1 MPMSVSAV
9 STLSSGTWKRRSSKY
24 QKYINVFNVLLML
37 VSTALIF
44 VAGLLIRYYHLPKLG
59 FWSWY
64 FLATPWC
71 MLALGLYTFVVSVY
85 GFLISSR
92 ENRCLI
98 SLVAVLLTLAFAGQ
112 IFSLFTALQLR
123 YVVSAETLPVGA
135 ATENMK
141 LYNTDSTVRHNWD
154 AMQRDLRC
162 CGAKN
167 FDTGFTDWRNI
178 LQDNVPDSCC
188 HHEEYQCGVDKQR
201 RNKVWTDLQIWRD
214 GCLEILQIKIRNEVM
229 VVLVVYMMV
238 GVAMAV
244 LELVTVA
251 VACAY
256 VAQITRRIRHKT
268 RDMSGA
274 SSDTEDVEDWQSS
287 VSGSLRKDFNFKSK
301 HGHTSEWSPA
311 L

>member
-1 MPMSVSAV
+1 
-9 STLSSGTWKRRSSKY
+9 
-24 QKYINVFNVLLML
+24 
-37 VSTALIF
+37 
-44 VAGLLIRYYHLPKLG
+44 
-59 FWSWY
+59 
-64 FLATPWC
+64 

-135 ATENMK
+135 ATEVSGAAAVMEEFPIMVNIISDNYTTLFQNMK
-141 LYNTDSTVRHNWD
+141 LYNTDSSVRHNWD
-154 AMQRDLRC
+154 TMQRDLRC
-162 CGAKN
+162 CGSKN

-178 LQDNVPDSCC
+178 LQDDVPDSCC
-188 HHEEYQCGVDKQR
+188 HYEEYQCGVDKQR

-214 GCLEILQIKIRNEVM
+214 GCLEILQIKIRTEVL

-238 GVAMAV
+238 GVAMTV

-256 VAQITRRIRHKT
+256 VAQISRRIRHKT

>member
-1 MPMSVSAV
+1 MSVSGV

-44 VAGLLIRYYHLPKLG
+44 VAGLLIRYYHLPKLE

>member
-1 MPMSVSAV
+1 
-9 STLSSGTWKRRSSKY
+9 
-24 QKYINVFNVLLML
+24 
-37 VSTALIF
+37 
-44 VAGLLIRYYHLPKLG
+44 
-59 FWSWY
+59 
-64 FLATPWC
+64 
-71 MLALGLYTFVVSVY
+71 
-85 GFLISSR
+85 
-92 ENRCLI
+92 
-98 SLVAVLLTLAFAGQ
+98 
-112 IFSLFTALQLR
+112 
-123 YVVSAETLPVGA
+123 
-135 ATENMK
+135 MK

-214 GCLEILQIKIRNEVM
+214 GCLEILQIKIRSEVL

>member
-1 MPMSVSAV
+1 MSVSGV

-112 IFSLFTALQLR
+112 MFSLFTALQLR

-214 GCLEILQIKIRNEVM
+214 GCLEILQIKIRTEVL

>member
-1 MPMSVSAV
+1 MSVSGV

-214 GCLEILQIKIRNEVM
+214 GCLEILQIKIRTEVL

>member
-1 MPMSVSAV
+1 
-9 STLSSGTWKRRSSKY
+9 
-24 QKYINVFNVLLML
+24 
-37 VSTALIF
+37 
-44 VAGLLIRYYHLPKLG
+44 
-59 FWSWY
+59 
-64 FLATPWC
+64 
-71 MLALGLYTFVVSVY
+71 
-85 GFLISSR
+85 
-92 ENRCLI
+92 
-98 SLVAVLLTLAFAGQ
+98 
-112 IFSLFTALQLR
+112 
-123 YVVSAETLPVGA
+123 
-135 ATENMK
+135 MK

-214 GCLEILQIKIRNEVM
+214 GCLEILQIKIRTEVM

>member
-1 MPMSVSAV
+1 MSVSGV

-268 RDMSGA
+268 RGMSGA

>member
-1 MPMSVSAV
+1 MSVSGV

-287 VSGSLRKDFNFKSK
+287 VSGSLRKDFNFKSN

>member
-1 MPMSVSAV
+1 MSVSGV

-98 SLVAVLLTLAFAGQ
+98 SLVAVFLTLAFAGQ

-214 GCLEILQIKIRNEVM
+214 GCLEILQIKIRTEVL

>member
-1 MPMSVSAV
+1 
-9 STLSSGTWKRRSSKY
+9 
-24 QKYINVFNVLLML
+24 ML

-85 GFLISSR
+85 GFLISNR

-178 LQDNVPDSCC
+178 LQDDVPDSCC

-214 GCLEILQIKIRNEVM
+214 GCLEILQIKIRSEVL

-274 SSDTEDVEDWQSS
+274 SSEDVEDWQSS

>member
-1 MPMSVSAV
+1 MSVSGV

-214 GCLEILQIKIRNEVM
+214 GCLEILQIKIRSEVL

>member
-1 MPMSVSAV
+1 M
-9 STLSSGTWKRRSSKY
+9 G
-24 QKYINVFNVLLML
+24 
-37 VSTALIF
+37 
-44 VAGLLIRYYHLPKLG
+44 
-59 FWSWY
+59 
-64 FLATPWC
+64 

-123 YVVSAETLPVGA
+123 YVVS
-135 ATENMK
+135 
-141 LYNTDSTVRHNWD
+141 
-154 AMQRDLRC
+154 
-162 CGAKN
+162 
-167 FDTGFTDWRNI
+167 
-178 LQDNVPDSCC
+178 
-188 HHEEYQCGVDKQR
+188 VDKQR

-268 RDMSGA
+268 RGMSGA
-274 SSDTEDVEDWQSS
+274 SSDTEDMEDWQSS
-287 VSGSLRKDFNFKSK
+287 VSGSLRKDFNFKSN
-301 HGHTSEWSPA
+301 

>member
-1 MPMSVSAV
+1 MSVSGV

-268 RDMSGA
+268 RGMSGA

-287 VSGSLRKDFNFKSK
+287 ISGSLRKDFNFKSK